1 MPVKP
6 LPPNPDLN
14 HLKYQAKD
22 LRKAHAARDRAAA
35 QRLREFHPKLHHA
48 SDEEIFSTKLS
59 LSDAQLAI
67 ARERGFPSWARLKR
81 RVENPK
87 PADRLDLPHHE
98 RIDDANFRR
107 AVDLIDAGDVAG
119 LREHLQKHPKLS
131 RQHVVFEGMNYFHN
145 PSLLEFVAE
154 NPIRRGK
161 LPANIVEVA
170 RVILEAG
177 VERKSLQDALA
188 LAATGSVPQECGVQQ
203 GLIELFCDYGA
214 DPQTELHAAAL
225 HGSLGAVE
233 TLLARGAKL
242 DMPVAAA
249 LNRIDDVRRMLPAA
263 STEDRHL
270 TFAMAAQYGRIEMV
284 RLLLDAGEDPNRYNP
299 IHGHSHSTPLH
310 QVAGY
315 GPMELVK
322 LLVERGARPDIKD
335 IMWQGTPADWARHM
349 GRTEIEK
356 YLREREE
363 ESRVKK
369 SPNG

>member
-14 HLKYQAKD
+14 QLKYQAKD

-35 QRLREFHPKLHHA
+35 QRLREFHPRMHQA
-48 SDEEIFSTKLS
+48 SDDEIFEAKLS

-81 RVENPK
+81 RVEKPK

-98 RIDDANFRR
+98 RIEDADFRR

-119 LREHLQKHPKLS
+119 LRAHLKQHPKLS
-131 RQHVVFEGMNYFHN
+131 RQHVIFEGMNYFHN

-154 NPIRRGK
+154 NPIRRGE
-161 LPANIVEVA
+161 LPANIVDVA
-170 RVILEAG
+170 RVILEDAVLNGG

-188 LAATGSVPQECGVQQ
+188 LSATGSVPQQCGVQN

-214 DPQTELHAAAL
+214 DPQSELQAAAL
-225 HGSLGAVE
+225 HGSLGAVA
-233 TLLARGAKL
+233 TLLSRGAKL

-249 LNRIDDVRRMLPAA
+249 LGRIDDVRRMLSSAGA
-263 STEDRHL
+263 DERHL
-270 TFAMAAQYGRIEMV
+270 TFAMSTQYGRIEIV

-299 IHGHSHSTPLH
+299 VRGHSHSTPLH
-310 QVAGY
+310 QAAGY
-315 GPMELVK
+315 GPMELVQ
-322 LLVERGARPDIKD
+322 LLVERGARPNIKD

-356 YLREREE
+356 YLREKE
-363 ESRVKK
+363 V
-369 SPNG
+369 